1 MAEDPRLES
10 PTDEELVQRVREG
23 EERAM
28 NVLVDRHHSVVFR
41 SCAAILEAD
50 TVIGTSSDKH
60 CVLTFVDRK
69 TGYVMIGKLEARTVE
84 ATNRRAVRLIKT
96 AARPTHTITA
106 DNGTEF
112 HGYGAI
118 EAETGSKFYFA
129 APYHSWERGTSEN
142 TNGLIRQYLPKR
154 TSMAH
159 ITQHACNRIAHKLN
173 NRPRKR
179 LGYRTPEECY
189 VQI

>member
-1 MAEDPRLES
+1 
-10 PTDEELVQRVREG
+10 
-23 EERAM
+23 
-28 NVLVDRHHSVVFR
+28 
-41 SCAAILEAD
+41 
-50 TVIGTSSDKH
+50 
-60 CVLTFVDRK
+60 
-69 TGYVMIGKLEARTVE
+69 MIGKLEARTVE

>member
-1 MAEDPRLES
+1 MLI
-10 PTDEELVQRVREG
+10 QRGRYATSALFQ
-23 EERAM
+23 R
-28 NVLVDRHHSVVFR
+28 LVDPLDEFGIEIRPEDRIFDQHRH
-41 SCAAILEAD
+41 
-50 TVIGTSSDKH
+50 
-60 CVLTFVDRK
+60 
-69 TGYVMIGKLEARTVE
+69 
-84 ATNRRAVRLIKT
+84 LIKS

-112 HGYGAI
+112 HGYTAI
-118 EAETGSKFYFA
+118 EAQTGSKFYFA

-173 NRPRKR
+173 TRPRKR
-179 LGYRTPEECY
+179 LGYRSPEECY

>member
-1 MAEDPRLES
+1 MAASRANPRAGPLRERRQVIAGRKS
-10 PTDEELVQRVREG
+10 VLREAWAAHRQR
-23 EERAM
+23 
-28 NVLVDRHHSVVFR
+28 
-41 SCAAILEAD
+41 
-50 TVIGTSSDKH
+50 
-60 CVLTFVDRK
+60 FV
-69 TGYVMIGKLEARTVE
+69 
-84 ATNRRAVRLIKT
+84 VRLIKT

-179 LGYRTPEECY
+179 LGFLTPKDCY
-189 VQI
+189 ELNSTT

>member
-1 MAEDPRLES
+1 MLP
-10 PTDEELVQRVREG
+10 
-23 EERAM
+23 
-28 NVLVDRHHSVVFR
+28 
-41 SCAAILEAD
+41 EANASQPLG
-50 TVIGTSSDKH
+50 TTGLIGSSDKH

-96 AARPTHTITA
+96 AARPTHTITT

-112 HGYGAI
+112 HGYGVI

-173 NRPRKR
+173 TRPRKR